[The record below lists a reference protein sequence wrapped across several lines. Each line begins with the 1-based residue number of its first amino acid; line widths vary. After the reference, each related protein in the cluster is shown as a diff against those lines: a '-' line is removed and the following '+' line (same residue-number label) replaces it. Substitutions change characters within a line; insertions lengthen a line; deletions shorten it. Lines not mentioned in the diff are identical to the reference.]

1 MKRTRRAS
9 LAFFLASTVLAG
21 PAYAGTV
28 TYTYD
33 ALGRLVRSVSNGTST
48 ADSTYTL
55 DPAGNRTNVTVTGSP
70 IPSFSIDSVSVTEGG
85 TATLTVTKS
94 GAASGTLSVNYASA
108 DGTATAGSDYTA
120 SGTQTLTFLATE
132 NSKTIAIPTIDD
144 AVIESA
150 ESFTVTLSGNS
161 AGSVIAQATG
171 TVTINDNDA
180 TSFAISDAPAVT
192 EGGNLVYTVT
202 KTGGVAASVTY
213 ASADGTAAAGSDY
226 TATGT
231 QTLTFLASDT
241 TKTITV
247 ATIDDSAIES
257 AETVLV
263 NLSGATNGAT
273 ISRAQGS
280 GTINDN
286 DAPPVS
292 FAIADASVTEGG
304 NVVFTVTRSGDTS
317 GAVTVA
323 YASSDG
329 TATAGS
335 DYTATSGTLSF
346 AANETSKTITVA
358 TTADTTIESDE
369 TFTMTLSNPSTG
381 SITTATATGTIIND
395 DVAPANLAIDSVSA
409 TEGGSLVFTVT
420 RSGNT
425 ATAVSVNYASASGT
439 ATSGTDFTAVS
450 GTLNFAANETTKTIT
465 VATTDDT
472 SVEGTETFTVTLSG
486 ASANA
491 AITTASGT
499 GTINDNDVAS
509 VNFSIANADS
519 VEEGGYAGFKV
530 TKTGSASGS
539 TTVNYTT
546 VSGTAI
552 SGSDF
557 TPTSGTLTFT
567 KTQTSKYISVLTI
580 DDNTLESTENF
591 TVVLSDP
598 STGTGITNSTATGT
612 ITDNDSIARFAINSV
627 SAAEGSPI
635 VFTVTRSGKM
645 TNAVSVNYATSA
657 GTATSGIDFT
667 AASGALNFAAN
678 ETSKTISVSTVD
690 DMLHEEDEILQ
701 MTLSG
706 ASSGS
711 TIIASTG
718 IGTIV
723 DNEPAWTS
731 TLTAATWTTT
741 SAGSTASFSGYESS
755 VYKKGSLSN
764 KNWNGYQV
772 KGLYTMSN
780 NGVSYNLTLEITTP
794 SNSGWTYID
803 VPGLG
808 RFNRDGAVQS
818 FCVSQGCS
826 WHWNEVG
833 FSYISN
839 HLSSGTVTIK

>member
-1 MKRTRRAS
+1 MM
-9 LAFFLASTVLAG
+9 AG
-21 PAYAGTV
+21 PAYADSTV

-33 ALGRLVRSVSNGTST
+33 ALGRLVKSVSSGTST

-55 DPAGNRTNVTVTGSP
+55 DAAGNRTNVTVTGSP
-70 IPSFSIDSVSVTEGG
+70 IPVFSIDSVSVTEGG
-85 TATLTVTKS
+85 AAVLTVTKS
-94 GAASGTLSVNYASA
+94 GAASGTLSVNYVST

-120 SGTQTLTFLATE
+120 TGSQTLTFLATE
-132 NSKTIAIPTIDD
+132 NSKTITIPTTDD
-144 AVIESA
+144 AVIEGT

-161 AGSVIAQATG
+161 AGSDIGQAVG

-202 KTGGVAASVTY
+202 KTGGVAADVTY
-213 ASADGTAAAGSDY
+213 ASADGTASAGSDY

-231 QTLTFLASDT
+231 QTLSFLASDT
-241 TKTITV
+241 TKTITIP
-247 ATIDDSAIES
+247 TIDDAAIES

-273 ISRAQGS
+273 ISDAQGS

-286 DAPPVS
+286 DTPPVS
-292 FAIADASVTEGG
+292 FSIADASVTEGG
-304 NVVFTVTRSGDTS
+304 SVVFTVTRSGDAS

-358 TTADTTIESDE
+358 TTADTNVESDE
-369 TFTMTLSNPSTG
+369 TFTMTLSSPSTG
-381 SITTATATGTIIND
+381 SITAPTATGTIIND

-439 ATSGTDFTAVS
+439 ATSGTDFTAAS

-499 GTINDNDVAS
+499 GTINDNDVATG
-509 VNFSIANADS
+509 NFAIANAAS
-519 VEEGGYAGFKV
+519 VEEGGYASFQV
-530 TKTGSASGS
+530 TRTGATTGSA
-539 TTVNYTT
+539 TVNYTA
-546 VSGTAI
+546 VSGTAV
-552 SGSDF
+552 SGTDF
-557 TPTSGTLTFT
+557 TATSGTVTFT
-567 KTQTSKYISVLTI
+567 KNQTSRTASIPTI
-580 DDNTLESTENF
+580 DNDNIENSRNF
-591 TVVLSDP
+591 TVVLSNP
-598 STGTGITNSTATGT
+598 SAGMGITTATASAT
-612 ITDNDSIARFAINSV
+612 ILDNDSIARFAIGNA
-627 SAAEGSPI
+627 SATTEGGNI
-635 VFTVTRSGKM
+635 VFTVTRSGKR

-657 GTATSGIDFT
+657 GTATSGADFT
-667 AASGALNFAAN
+667 ATSGVLNFAAY
-678 ETSKTISVSTVD
+678 EVSKTISVSTTD
-690 DMLHEEDEILQ
+690 DVLHEEDEAFQ

-706 ASSGS
+706 ASSGATILTS
-711 TIIASTG
+711 TGTGTII
-718 IGTIV
+718 
-723 DNEPAWTS
+723 DNEPDWTS
-731 TLTAATWTTT
+731 TLTAPTWTTNI
-741 SAGSTASFSGYESS
+741 SGVSYSGYETT
-755 VYKKGSLSN
+755 VHNKGNLSN
-764 KNWNGYQV
+764 KYWNSYLIRN
-772 KGLYTMSN
+772 LYSITN
-780 NGVSYNLTLEITTP
+780 NSVSYTVALRMTGANF
-794 SNSGWTYID
+794 SNSGWTSID
-803 VPGLG
+803 VPGVGTL
-808 RFNRDGAVQS
+808 NRVAADAQCASTECTWYWQS
-818 FCVSQGCS
+818 
-826 WHWNEVG
+826 VG
-833 FSYISN
+833 FSPIYTPVT
-839 HLSSGTVTIK
+839 SGTVTIR

>member
-120 SGTQTLTFLATE
+120 TGTQTLTFLAAE
-132 NSKTIAIPTIDD
+132 NSKTITIPTIDD

-202 KTGGVAASVTY
+202 KTGGVAANVTY
-213 ASADGTAAAGSDY
+213 ASADGTATAGADY

-231 QTLTFLASDT
+231 QTLTFLAADT

-247 ATIDDSAIES
+247 PTIDDSAIES

-335 DYTATSGTLSF
+335 DYTAVSGTLSF

-439 ATSGTDFTAVS
+439 ATSGADFTAVS
-450 GTLNFAANETTKTIT
+450 GTLNFAANETTKIIT

-472 SVEGTETFTVTLSG
+472 SVEGTEMFTVTLSG

-491 AITTASGT
+491 TITTASGT

-509 VNFSIANADS
+509 VNFSIANAAS
-519 VEEGGYAGFKV
+519 VEEGNSATFTV
-530 TKTGSASGS
+530 TKTGSASGT
-539 TTVNYTT
+539 TTVQYTT
-546 VSGTAI
+546 ASGTAT

-557 TPTSGTLTFT
+557 TPTSGTLSFSRY
-567 KTQTSKYISVLTI
+567 QTSKTITVPTI
-580 DDNTLESTENF
+580 DDAAQESTENF
-591 TVVLSDP
+591 TVVLSNP

-612 ITDNDSIARFAINSV
+612 ITDNDSEPRLKINSA
-627 SAAEGSPI
+627 SATEGSPI
-635 VFTVTRSGKM
+635 VFTVTRSGL
-645 TNAVSVNYATSA
+645 TTTAVSVNYATSS
-657 GTATSGIDFT
+657 GTAASGTDFT
-667 AASGALNFAAN
+667 AASGTLNFAAN
-678 ETSKTISVSTVD
+678 ETSKTISVSTVND
-690 DMLHEEDEILQ
+690 SLTESNETFNV
-701 MTLSG
+701 TLSG
-706 ASSGS
+706 ATGGAIISTATGTGTIIDNDQAWTANLTVGS
-711 TIIASTG
+711 TSCSSQFCSISRG
-718 IGTIV
+718 Y
-723 DNEPAWTS
+723 S
-731 TLTAATWTTT
+731 QT
-741 SAGSTASFSGYESS
+741 SAI
-755 VYKKGSLSN
+755 GSLSN
-764 KNWNGYQV
+764 TTFGA
-772 KGLYTMSN
+772 YTITAISQT
-780 NGVSYNLTLEITTP
+780 VSSGSPTGPYLTTLQMTGSTSP
-794 SNSGWTYID
+794 PNSGWSTITIPGIGTLNRSGASYSGGSGTGASWMWYS
-803 VPGLG
+803 VPGAIAS
-808 RFNRDGAVQS
+808 GAVIIQ
-818 FCVSQGCS
+818 
-826 WHWNEVG
+826 
-833 FSYISN
+833 
-839 HLSSGTVTIK
+839 